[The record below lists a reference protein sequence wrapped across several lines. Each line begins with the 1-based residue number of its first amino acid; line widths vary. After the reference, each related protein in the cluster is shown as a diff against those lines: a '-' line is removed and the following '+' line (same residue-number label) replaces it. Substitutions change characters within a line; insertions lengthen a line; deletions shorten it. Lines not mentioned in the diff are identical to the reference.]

1 MTLFGPEVSAPRPPL
16 LRVRMTVAYDGR
28 GFHGFAVQ
36 DGIRTVGGELTTA
49 LRRALRHDVLLTCA
63 GRTDS
68 GVHAVGQVVSFDAE
82 EARFDA
88 EALQKSINSQL
99 GPAIVVRDAVAAAD
113 PCFDARRSALAR
125 RYRYLVLNRAVPDP
139 FLAATSW
146 HVKAPLDLR
155 AMQAAG
161 DALIGE
167 HDFTSFCRSHPGGC
181 NVRRVLDVS
190 WQDAGDGLLQFEIE
204 ASSFCQQM
212 VRSVVGTMVDMGRG
226 RRRAGEM
233 TSILRARSRS
243 AAGQPAPPHGLT
255 LWSVRYPDD

>member
-1 MTLFGPEVSAPRPPL
+1 MV
-16 LRVRMTVAYDGR
+16 RVCMTVAYDGR

-49 LRRALRHDVLLTCA
+49 LRRALRHDVMLTCA

-68 GVHAVGQVVSFDAE
+68 GVHALGQVVSLDAE
-82 EARFDA
+82 AARFDPH
-88 EALQKSINSQL
+88 ALQKSVNSQL
-99 GPAIVVRDAVAAAD
+99 APAIVVREVVAAD
-113 PCFDARRSALAR
+113 PCFDARRSARSR
-125 RYRYLVLNRAVPDP
+125 RYRYLVLNRVVPDP

-190 WQDAGDGLLQFEIE
+190 WHAVGDDLLRFEIE

-212 VRSVVGTMVDMGRG
+212 VRSVVGTMVDVGRG

-233 TSILRARSRS
+233 TSILQARSRS

-255 LWSVRYPDD
+255 LWCVSYQDD

>member
-1 MTLFGPEVSAPRPPL
+1 VTLFGPEVGAPAPPL
-16 LRVRMTVAYDGR
+16 VRVRLTVAYDGR
-28 GFHGFAVQ
+28 GFHGFAAQ
-36 DGIRTVGGELTTA
+36 DGIRTVGGELALA
-49 LRRALRHDVLLTCA
+49 LRRALRHDVNLTCA
-63 GRTDS
+63 GRTDR
-68 GVHAVGQVVSFDAE
+68 GVHALGQVVSFDAE
-82 EARFDA
+82 AARFDA
-88 EALQKSINSQL
+88 DAMQKSVNSQL
-99 GPAIVVRDAVAAAD
+99 APAIVVRDAAVAD
-113 PCFDARRSALAR
+113 PCFDARRSALSR

-139 FLAATSW
+139 FLAPTSW
-146 HVKAPLDLR
+146 HVGAPLDLR

-181 NVRRVLDVS
+181 NVRRVLDLGWHDV
-190 WQDAGDGLLQFEIE
+190 GEGVLRFEIE

-233 TSILRARSRS
+233 TSILRARSRT

-255 LWSVRYPDD
+255 LWSVRYSDD